1 MYSKAIAAEPQSV
14 FYCNRAACY
23 TNQHK
28 YREVINDTNKALELD
43 PAYVK
48 ALNRRAVAAEK
59 LGGDGGSGK
68 LDDEK
73 IQFLISAAQ
82 GEHHRRSV
90 AECT

>member
-1 MYSKAIAAEPQSV
+1 M

-28 YREVINDTNKALELD
+28 YREVIQDTNEALKLD
-43 PAYVK
+43 STYVK

-73 IQFLISAAQ
+73 IGYLISAAQ
-82 GEHHRRSV
+82 GTSGPLS
-90 AECT
+90 